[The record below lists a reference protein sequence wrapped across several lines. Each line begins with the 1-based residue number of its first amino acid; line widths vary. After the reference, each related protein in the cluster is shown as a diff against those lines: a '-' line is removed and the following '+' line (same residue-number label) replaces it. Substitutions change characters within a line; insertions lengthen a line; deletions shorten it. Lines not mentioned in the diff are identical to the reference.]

1 MVCEK
6 EYFILRLL
14 VPYAALQFLNF
25 SLNMTSGILMKL
37 DIKFHTMRNGSI
49 LNLKEIDIKLVQ
61 YVLQNMII
69 NNSLT

>member
-1 MVCEK
+1 
-6 EYFILRLL
+6 
-14 VPYAALQFLNF
+14 
-25 SLNMTSGILMKL
+25 MKL

-49 LNLKEIDIKLVQ
+49 LNLNKIDIKLVH